1 MFTLTPVREALAV
14 GQEEQEKQ
22 PVTHPAQGWD
32 SLPPSVQDRWTDI
45 IRRIPLPPISFGKAA
60 FSSLEDIEPEEWV
73 KLVSADP
80 LLCAKLLVVA
90 NSASM
95 GLIAPITSL
104 RRAVVHLGGALVRII
119 VLGYYI
125 EGLLARWD
133 HYPRNH
139 FAFIKSWSSCSAA
152 IAHSFAK
159 EAQLKDPET
168 LATAALL
175 SRVGS
180 LLPGLA
186 WPGPGREYAQLP
198 NESARL
204 EFELNAW
211 QITSQLLSEQLL
223 QSWDFPANL
232 RQFVASHLAALMQ
245 VLEPAEEGKELTV
258 LATSIVLGAMYVQNQ
273 DTDIAEVLSM
283 DCNNTLLINIH
294 NFDFLEKLSSVWISP
309 RLQNDLSALA
319 G

>member
-1 MFTLTPVREALAV
+1 M
-14 GQEEQEKQ
+14 
-22 PVTHPAQGWD
+22 HPMQTWGN
-32 SLPPSVQDRWTDI
+32 LPPSVQDRWTDI
-45 IRRIPLPPISFGKAA
+45 IRRIPLPPISFGRVA
-60 FSSLEDIEPEEWV
+60 FTALEKIEPDEWL
-73 KLVSADP
+73 KLISTDP

-104 RRAVVHLGGALVRII
+104 KRAVIHLGGAIVRII

-159 EAQLKDPET
+159 ETQLADPET

-198 NESARL
+198 NEIARV
-204 EFELNAW
+204 EYELNTW
-211 QITSQLLSEQLL
+211 QISSQVLSEQLL

-232 RQFVASHLAALMQ
+232 QQLAANHLAALAQ
-245 VLEPAEEGKELTV
+245 VREPSAEGQDITV
-258 LATSIVLGAMYVQNQ
+258 LTTSIVLGASYVQNQ

-294 NFDFLEKLSSVWISP
+294 NFDFLDKLSNVWTSP
-309 RLQNDLSALA
+309 RLQNDLSTLA